1 MSGGGG
7 KDKFV
12 IQVGEG
18 DGDVIANFNGAGK
31 NAGDTIQFVGYGPGA
46 ILAQTDETR
55 WTVFRWLQRE
65 RDDPFLRAVEA
76 SGVTAS
82 GRLVSQRTAV
92 IKQIRG
98 LALCYVGGHGE
109 GRGFCDRHSDLRGI
123 GR

>member
-55 WTVFRWLQRE
+55 WTVFFDGFSE
-65 RDDPFLRAVEA
+65 SE
-76 SGVTAS
+76 T
-82 GRLVSQRTAV
+82 
-92 IKQIRG
+92 IRSY
-98 LALCYVGGHGE
+98 A
-109 GRGFCDRHSDLRGI
+109 RSRRQA
-123 GR
+123 